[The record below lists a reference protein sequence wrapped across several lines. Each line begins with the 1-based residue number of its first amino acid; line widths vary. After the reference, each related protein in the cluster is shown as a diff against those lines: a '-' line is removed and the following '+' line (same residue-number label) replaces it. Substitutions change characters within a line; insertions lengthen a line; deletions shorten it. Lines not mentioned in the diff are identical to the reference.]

1 MDRMYGHLTSEE
13 RFQLTLEALAREDRT
28 ETDRLSST
36 CPRVTHSF
44 NENDP
49 VYADR
54 LKASYSITTSV
65 CLTLA
70 QLSGGLMTIETSLE
84 SSSLFL
90 RLVAT
95 EAAWSYHRG
104 WEDGCEHAWWAAGK
118 PGTFPCKESGSL
130 ADSVKEMADLVS
142 AGDAKINDDEP
153 QAALEDIRNRLLGL
167 ASALAEAFSRFCRTE
182 MGVEPEVA
190 VHAWCPQAIGS
201 LEGVWE
207 AADGTQIDEVLL
219 EEYEATLTVAW
230 RELVE
235 DL

>member
-118 PGTFPCKESGSL
+118 PGAFPWKGGGL
-130 ADSVKEMADLVS
+130 ADRVEEMADLVS
-142 AGDAKINDDEP
+142 TGDAKANDNEP
-153 QAALEDIRNRLLGL
+153 QSALEDTRNRLLGL
-167 ASALAEAFSRFCRTE
+167 ASALAEAFSWFCRTE

-201 LEGVWE
+201 LEGMLE

-219 EEYEATLTVAW
+219 EEYEATLTGAW

-235 DL
+235 GL